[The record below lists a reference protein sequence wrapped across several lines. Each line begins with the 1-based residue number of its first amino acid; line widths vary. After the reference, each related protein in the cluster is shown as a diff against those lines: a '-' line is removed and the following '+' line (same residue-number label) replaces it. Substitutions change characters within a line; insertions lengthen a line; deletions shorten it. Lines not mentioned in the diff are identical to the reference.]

1 MATLRELII
10 KISANSQSFQSEIA
24 RASRMGSDYYRT
36 MQSGG
41 RQAAAASRDSQRAL
55 SSVTAQL
62 SEAKNMALGMAGA
75 FAGAFATRNLI
86 QLADSYNSLSAR
98 IKLATTDAGDF
109 SNAQSGLME
118 ISQRTGTA
126 FADNA
131 ALFSRT
137 SSSLREW
144 GYGTQDILKLTDAL
158 STGLQVSGATAQE
171 TSSAITQL
179 SQALGRGV
187 LRGQDFNS
195 VAQSSPRLMK
205 ALADGMGV
213 AQKDLKG
220 LADAGALTTDKI
232 VPALISQ
239 IGKLRSE
246 FESMP
251 NSVSAASTRVSN
263 AFMEWVGGANQASG
277 ATAGISGVLD
287 GVAKNIDSVALA
299 GGVLVSV
306 GLARTIGGWSS
317 SLAGSTRQLISSTQ
331 GQLALAAAQREG
343 LTTSLSLINTER
355 AGAIAAQ
362 KSLVAQLN
370 LAQTEQSR
378 AVIRRQLAANSAE
391 VIRLTQAETAAT
403 AQLAAVQSRLSV
415 TAGLASKAL
424 GLLGGPVGAAMLAA
438 GAIFYFHQKSEQA
451 RESAIAFADSLGDL
465 EKSLNSMSEAQ
476 LRANKAKLL
485 DSEDIQSDSI
495 AKKKAELEGITVAL
509 EKYKAGQ
516 VGYGNISSL
525 YIRALGSEEELLRR
539 KAVLLG
545 ELELDQKRLNQTQE
559 TSANVSG
566 MLTDKFSWMAKT
578 VEALTGTIESASPAT
593 TEITK
598 DFEGFGKAADS
609 LALQLDVSRLN
620 AAGAAREAYILA
632 GLQKAAGDAALK
644 HKDDLIALAKGQIMS
659 GAISDEMAL
668 KLTDYAAKL
677 GQLFDEGKQTKA
689 LTASHKASNGIAQSY
704 QRQLESLDQQI
715 ALFGQTTELAKQRY
729 QLAHGEL
736 KSLDAAKKAAI
747 EQRAIE
753 IDRLNAKKAYQDTMS
768 DLQTAEE
775 KALATTKE
783 RLKVIRDAKLS
794 SEELAAAVEKA
805 SKASVTKA
813 PKFGGLSPE
822 VGGAAGELI
831 NIAGAEVELKKWND
845 QQLQLQNELFAQ
857 KEIDAKTHSDRL
869 IEIEQMNAD
878 RRKDIQMAYA
888 SASLGVISSM
898 TGQMADMMSQMGDK
912 SSAAYKT
919 MFLASKAAAIA
930 QAMISTEVAATK
942 ALEMGTI
949 LGIPAASVVRG
960 LGYASIGMI
969 AGQAISGMAH
979 DGIDNVPREGTWL
992 LDRGERVVDSRTNAD
1007 LKNYLSNAN
1016 GNRGGGNINITVPLS
1031 VSEGIGM
1038 EDAKALSGLIKSK
1051 VMEVITNEQRS
1062 GGLLNKR

>member
-1 MATLRELII
+1 MPHVWGAII
-10 KISANSQSFQSEIA
+10 IA
-24 RASRMGSDYYRT
+24 PCNVVGS
-36 MQSGG
+36 
-41 RQAAAASRDSQRAL
+41 QAAAASRDSQLAL

-118 ISQRTGTA
+118 ISQRTGSA
-126 FADNA
+126 LADNA

-137 SSSLREW
+137 SASLREW

-232 VPALISQ
+232 VPALIGQ
-239 IGKLRSE
+239 VGKLRSE

-251 NSVSAASTRVSN
+251 NSVSAASTRIAN
-263 AFMEWVGGANQASG
+263 AFLEWVGGANQASG

-306 GLARTIGGWSS
+306 GLARAVGGWAS

-331 GQLALAAAQREG
+331 SQLALAAAQREG
-343 LTTSLSLINTER
+343 LTTSLSLINAER
-355 AGAIAAQ
+355 AGAVAAQ
-362 KSLVAQLN
+362 KSLVAQLS
-370 LAQTEQSR
+370 LAQTEQAR

-391 VIRLTQAETAAT
+391 VIRLTRAEAAAT
-403 AQLAAVQSRLSV
+403 AQLSAVQSRLAV
-415 TAGLASKAL
+415 TSGLASKAL

-485 DSEDIQSDSI
+485 DSEDAQYDSMDR
-495 AKKKAELEGITVAL
+495 KRAELERIRAAL

-516 VGYGNISSL
+516 VGYGDVSSL
-525 YIRALGSEEELLRR
+525 YIRWLGSEEELLRR
-539 KAVLLG
+539 KSVLLG

-566 MLTDKFSWMAKT
+566 ILTDKFSWMAKT
-578 VEALTGTIESASPAT
+578 VEALTGAIESASPAT
-593 TEITK
+593 AEITK

-632 GLQKAAGDAALK
+632 GLQKVAGDAALK
-644 HKDDLIALAKGQIMS
+644 HKDDLLALAKGQVMS
-659 GAISDEMAL
+659 GAISEELAL
-668 KLTDYAAKL
+668 RLTDYAAKL
-677 GQLFDEGKQTKA
+677 GQVFDDGKQTKA
-689 LTASHKASNGIAQSY
+689 LTASHKAANGIAQSY

-715 ALFGQTTELAKQRY
+715 ALFGQTTEVAKQRY

-775 KALATTKE
+775 KALSTVKE
-783 RLKVIRDAKLS
+783 RLKTIRDAKLS
-794 SEELAAAVEKA
+794 ADELAVAIEKA
-805 SKASVTKA
+805 SKASITEA
-813 PKFGGLSPE
+813 PKFGGVDASI
-822 VGGAAGELI
+822 GGASGELI
-831 NIAGAEVELKKWND
+831 RVADAEEELQKWNEK
-845 QQLQLQNELFAQ
+845 QLEMQKQLLDE
-857 KEIDAKTHSDRL
+857 KEINERTY
-869 IEIEQMNAD
+869 AD
-878 RRKDIQMAYA
+878 RVAEINQQNSERLEKIQSSYRTATLSMFSSLTGDAA
-888 SASLGVISSM
+888 ALMEAMGQKGSAV
-898 TGQMADMMSQMGDK
+898 
-912 SSAAYKT
+912 YKA
-919 MFLASKAAAIA
+919 MFLASKAASIA
-930 QAMISTEVAATK
+930 QAIINTEEAATK
-942 ALEMGTI
+942 AMAQGGMFMGV
-949 LGIPAASVVRG
+949 PMASVIRG
-960 LGYASIGMI
+960 VGYTSVALMASTTL
-969 AGQAISGMAH
+969 AGMAH

-992 LDRGERVVDSRTNAD
+992 LDRGERVVDARTNAD
-1007 LKNYLSNAN
+1007 LKDFLAS
-1016 GNRGGGNINITVPLS
+1016 GNSTDPLAGNSSPVVIHQHITVQGNGDAALMAAMREAA
-1031 VSEGIGM
+1031 SEG
-1038 EDAKALSGLIKSK
+1038 AKNGAALARQEMLNDFQTRGQGRK
-1051 VMEVITNEQRS
+1051 
-1062 GGLLNKR
+1062 LLGV